1 MNRLSARHIRRHTT
15 PTTQRLIQQR
25 TRLLRVR
32 SALSRRVKH
41 LVEETWEDA
50 PGYSMH
56 MADAGTDSF
65 ERDLGLGLATFEQGE
80 LYEVEAAL
88 KRIDAGMYGV
98 CELTGRPIPWRRLQA
113 VPWTRFSI
121 DAEAK
126 IEAGFRA
133 HLGPL
138 GTVRPTSEEHFETPI
153 DSEREDA
160 PDRSKEETSG
170 RLTGNKNASSP
181 R

>member
-1 MNRLSARHIRRHTT
+1 MNRLSARHIRRHTA

-25 TRLLRVR
+25 KRLLRVR
-32 SALSRRVKH
+32 AALSQRVKH
-41 LVEETWEDA
+41 LVEEAWEDA

-88 KRIDAGMYGV
+88 KRIDAGTYGV
-98 CELTGRPIPWRRLQA
+98 CELSGHPIPWRRLQA

-121 DAEAK
+121 EAEAK
-126 IEAGFRA
+126 LEAGFRA
-133 HLGPL
+133 HIGPL
-138 GTVRPTSEEHFETPI
+138 GTVRPPAEESPEPLIDFERK
-153 DSEREDA
+153 SA
-160 PDRSKEETSG
+160 PD
-170 RLTGNKNASSP
+170 SSEDE
-181 R
+181 